1 MIRPEQNNLLNAQ
14 KDLLTKVYVERRGQI
29 MGYIRKRIGL
39 TAESEDLTQEV
50 FLRLI
55 EHPTLLV
62 EETLT
67 RYIYATARNLVIDYL
82 RRHASSRRAQEYFA
96 QHAPHATRCTE
107 EQIAANELETL
118 EAESIRQMSPRKAEV
133 YLLYIHEN
141 QPIDQIASTLGLSR
155 RTVENYIF
163 SARIELRET
172 LRHAL

>member
-1 MIRPEQNNLLNAQ
+1 MIRPEQTNLLNAQ
-14 KDLLTKVYVERRGQI
+14 KDLLAKVYVERRGQI

-39 TAESEDLTQEV
+39 VAESEDLTQEV

-55 EHPTLLV
+55 ERPALLV
-62 EETLT
+62 EETLA

-107 EQIAANELETL
+107 EQIAANELEAL
-118 EAESIRQMSPRKAEV
+118 EAESIRQMSPRKAEI

-141 QPIDQIASTLGLSR
+141 QPIDQIASTLRLSR
-155 RTVENYIF
+155 RTVENHIF
-163 SARIELRET
+163 SARIEVRDA

>member
-1 MIRPEQNNLLNAQ
+1 MIRPEQTNLLNAQ
-14 KDLLTKVYVERRGQI
+14 KDLLAKVYVERRGQI
-29 MGYIRKRIGL
+29 VGYIRKRIGL
-39 TAESEDLTQEV
+39 VAESEDLTQEV

-107 EQIAANELETL
+107 EQLAANELEAL
-118 EAESIRQMSPRKAEV
+118 EAESIRQMSPRKAEI

-155 RTVENYIF
+155 RTVENHIF
-163 SARIELRET
+163 SARIEVRDA

>member
-1 MIRPEQNNLLNAQ
+1 MIRLEQNNLLNAQ
-14 KDLLTKVYVERRGQI
+14 KDLLKKVYVERRGQI

-39 TAESEDLTQEV
+39 VAESEDLTQEV

-55 EHPTLLV
+55 ERPALLV
-62 EETLT
+62 QETLT

-107 EQIAANELETL
+107 EQIAANELEAL
-118 EAESIRQMSPRKAEV
+118 EAESIRQMSPRKAEI

-155 RTVENYIF
+155 RTVENHIF
-163 SARIELRET
+163 SARIEVRDA

>member
-1 MIRPEQNNLLNAQ
+1 MIRPEQTNLLNAQ
-14 KDLLTKVYVERRGQI
+14 KDLLAKVYMERRGQI

-39 TAESEDLTQEV
+39 AAESEDLTQEV

-55 EHPTLLV
+55 ERPALLV
-62 EETLT
+62 EETLA

-107 EQIAANELETL
+107 EQIAANELEAL
-118 EAESIRQMSPRKAEV
+118 EAESIRQMSPRKAEI

-155 RTVENYIF
+155 RTVENHIF
-163 SARIELRET
+163 SARIEVRDA